1 MVRLSRCAS
10 EIISR
15 SFTDDRLGHDK
26 HCIAF
31 HLICE
36 PLLRISVNRPMA
48 YIHMAEEDDDEIVMY
63 IVQCSYKQLKAIIH
77 ERTLQ
82 IL

>member
-1 MVRLSRCAS
+1 
-10 EIISR
+10 
-15 SFTDDRLGHDK
+15 
-26 HCIAF
+26 
-31 HLICE
+31 
-36 PLLRISVNRPMA
+36 MA

-77 ERTLQ
+77 ESTLQ